1 MIEASQLRKEYPGKV
16 ALQGVDF
23 AVDKGEIVGF
33 LGPNGAGKTTTMR
46 ILTGFLPPTSG
57 SARVAGF
64 DVTRDSLQVR
74 RRIGY
79 LPEANPLYL
88 DMRVREYIA
97 YRARLKGVD
106 PRVRRERVREA
117 ILRCGLDEAGGR
129 IVGHLSKG
137 MRQRVGLA
145 DAIVHDPDVL
155 ILDEPT
161 IGLDPN
167 QIRQVRD
174 LIRELGR
181 DKTVIL
187 STHILSEVEVM
198 CRRVLIIHEGRIV
211 AKGTT
216 QEIGRQLKLTGR
228 IRVETT
234 GGDGKAAKEA
244 IEALPG
250 VVRVIWNARGGAE
263 GHAFL
268 VETADSADLRP
279 ELHALAVEKGWRLR
293 ELALESLALEEAF
306 SRLTEKA

>member
-1 MIEASQLRKEYPGKV
+1 MIEANQLRKEYPGKV

-23 AVDKGEIVGF
+23 TVDKGEIVGF

-57 SARVAGF
+57 TARIAGF
-64 DVTRDSLQVR
+64 DVTRDSIQAR

-79 LPEANPLYL
+79 LPEANPLYT
-88 DMRVREYIA
+88 DMRVREYLS

-106 PRVRRERVREA
+106 PRVRKERVQSSV
-117 ILRCGLDEAGGR
+117 LRCGLEDQAGR
-129 IVGHLSKG
+129 IIAQLSKG

-167 QIRQVRD
+167 QIRQVRE
-174 LIRELGR
+174 LVRELGR

-211 AKGTT
+211 AQGTT
-216 QEIGRQLKLTGR
+216 QEIGRHLKLTGR
-228 IRVETT
+228 IRFEIA
-234 GGDGKAAKEA
+234 GGEGKPVKEA
-244 IEALPG
+244 LETISK
-250 VVRVIWNARGGAE
+250 VVRVVWNARTDGG
-263 GHAFL
+263 HTFL
-268 VETADSADLRP
+268 VESEEGSDIRA
-279 ELHALAVEKGWRLR
+279 ELHKLAVQKGWPVR
-293 ELALESLALEEAF
+293 ELALESLTLEDAF
-306 SRLTEKA
+306 ARLTEKAA

>member
-1 MIEASQLRKEYPGKV
+1 MIEANQLRKEYPGKV
-16 ALQGVDF
+16 ALQGVNF
-23 AVDKGEIVGF
+23 TVDKGEIVGF

-57 SARVAGF
+57 TARIAGF
-64 DVTRDSLQVR
+64 DVTRDSIQAR

-79 LPEANPLYL
+79 LPEANPLYT
-88 DMRVREYIA
+88 DMRVREYLS

-106 PRVRRERVREA
+106 PRVRKERVQSSV
-117 ILRCGLDEAGGR
+117 LRCGLEDQAGR
-129 IVGHLSKG
+129 IIAQLSKG

-167 QIRQVRD
+167 QIRQVRE
-174 LIRELGR
+174 LVRELGR

-211 AKGTT
+211 AQGTT
-216 QEIGRQLKLTGR
+216 QEIGRHLKLTGR
-228 IRVETT
+228 IRFEIA
-234 GGDGKAAKEA
+234 GGEGKPVKEA
-244 IEALPG
+244 LETISK
-250 VVRVIWNARGGAE
+250 VVRVVWNARTDGG
-263 GHAFL
+263 HTFL
-268 VETADSADLRP
+268 VESEEGSDIRA
-279 ELHALAVEKGWRLR
+279 ELHKLAVQKGWPVR
-293 ELALESLALEEAF
+293 ELALESLTLEDAF
-306 SRLTEKA
+306 ARLTEKAA